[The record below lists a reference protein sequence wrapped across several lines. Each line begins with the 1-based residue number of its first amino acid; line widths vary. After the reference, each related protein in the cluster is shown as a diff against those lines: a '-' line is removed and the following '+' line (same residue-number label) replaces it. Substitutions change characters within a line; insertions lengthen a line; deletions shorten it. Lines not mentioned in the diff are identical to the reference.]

1 MLEQIV
7 TSGRIVDV
15 IAAIMVVEVIICL
28 ALKRHSARGLSLAEI
43 STMALAGFFLLLAL
57 RAALTSADWR
67 WIALFLL
74 GSLIAHLF
82 DLKMRWRP

>member
-1 MLEQIV
+1 MLQQLI
-7 TSGRIVDV
+7 TSGHIVDV
-15 IAAIMVVEVIICL
+15 IIAIMVVEVIICM
-28 ALKRHSARGLSLAEI
+28 AWRRHSARGLSLAEI
-43 STMALAGFFLLLAL
+43 STMVLAGAFLLLAL

-82 DLKMRWRP
+82 DLKMRWRA

>member
-1 MLEQIV
+1 MLQQII

-15 IAAIMVVEVIICL
+15 IVAIMVIEVMVCVVW
-28 ALKRHSARGLSLAEI
+28 RWHSARGPSLAEI
-43 STMALAGFFLLLAL
+43 STMVLAGFFLLLAL
-57 RAALTSADWR
+57 RVALTSADWR

-82 DLKMRWRP
+82 DLKLRWPV